1 LKELIL
7 GIAAV
12 DDVETTG
19 LESASQLHGFRS
31 VAVCHAGVDGNP
43 SEDIEVDMHLGGA
56 VLVVVPQGPNHLG
69 QGGQQAAV
77 DGRQAPQGLGLAAG
91 NQGDGLAS
99 QFAEDV
105 AEQVGSNTRA
115 ASLSDPKEVRATPR
129 SFCTLSSMLACWMP
143 RKLVTMGLKK

>member
-31 VAVCHAGVDGNP
+31 VAVCHGGVDGNP

-69 QGGQQAAV
+69 QGG
-77 DGRQAPQGLGLAAG
+77 
-91 NQGDGLAS
+91 
-99 QFAEDV
+99 
-105 AEQVGSNTRA
+105 
-115 ASLSDPKEVRATPR
+115 
-129 SFCTLSSMLACWMP
+129 
-143 RKLVTMGLKK
+143 